1 MIHIHILSSNGDR
14 TNPKGTP
21 AAIALSIVQCIDVWG
36 IILQIEVIKRQPNP
50 SSSIPRM
57 QKIPQ
62 RHTYTAATTNS
73 APVNTT
79 ERASLPLRQKSARV
93 LAANTTNAGIW

>member
-36 IILQIEVIKRQPNP
+36 IILQIEVIKRQPT
-50 SSSIPRM
+50 PRFP
-57 QKIPQ
+57 I
-62 RHTYTAATTNS
+62 AL
-73 APVNTT
+73 
-79 ERASLPLRQKSARV
+79 E
-93 LAANTTNAGIW
+93 